1 MSLLNLVQTF
11 FEIFKFLLSLIFIA
25 ETIEN
30 VVTSLLFVILTTIF
44 IIDDV
49 ILFIQVNGF
58 TNLGTNIWDISLQ
71 LLSVL

>member
-11 FEIFKFLLSLIFIA
+11 FEIFKFLFSLIFIA

-49 ILFIQVNGF
+49 ILFIQVNSF
-58 TNLGTNIWDISLQ
+58 TNLGIYGISSL
-71 LLSVL
+71 VL

>member
-30 VVTSLLFVILTTIF
+30 VVPSLLFVILTAIF
-44 IIDDV
+44 IIDNV
-49 ILFIQVNGF
+49 ILFIQVNCF
-58 TNLGTNIWDISLQ
+58 TNLGTNI
-71 LLSVL
+71 

>member
-30 VVTSLLFVILTTIF
+30 VVSSLLFVILTAIF
-44 IIDDV
+44 IIDNV
-49 ILFIQVNGF
+49 ILFIQVNCF
-58 TNLGTNIWDISLQ
+58 TNLGTNI
-71 LLSVL
+71 

>member
-11 FEIFKFLLSLIFIA
+11 FEIFKFLFSLIFIA
-25 ETIEN
+25 ETIKN

-49 ILFIQVNGF
+49 ILFIQVNSF
-58 TNLGTNIWDISLQ
+58 TNLGIYGI
-71 LLSVL
+71 

>member
-11 FEIFKFLLSLIFIA
+11 FEIFKFLFSLIFIA

-58 TNLGTNIWDISLQ
+58 TNLGTNIWDIKSCTIDCT
-71 LLSVL
+71 

>member
-11 FEIFKFLLSLIFIA
+11 FEIFKFLFSLIFIA
-25 ETIEN
+25 ETIKN

-49 ILFIQVNGF
+49 ILFIQVNSF
-58 TNLGTNIWDISLQ
+58 TNLGIYGISSL
-71 LLSVL
+71 VL